1 MLTKILQKNLILKT
15 KFPVKIR
22 DIHKIEKK
30 NSINNSIFGDQQK
43 VKYPTYMSK
52 NIVKINMLIFFDKRR
67 KQKTVCSYQR
77 FQHIHV
83 LLHNTPWKRTF
94 CCYCLQAFKINY
106 KQRTKM
112 LKNGEYVRIKN
123 YETSTFEWMLKDIK
137 IEKIISVQILATI
150 FFWRFQLY

>member
-1 MLTKILQKNLILKT
+1 MFLSKISTHSCITTQYTMEENIL
-15 KFPVKIR
+15 
-22 DIHKIEKK
+22 
-30 NSINNSIFGDQQK
+30 
-43 VKYPTYMSK
+43 
-52 NIVKINMLIFFDKRR
+52 
-67 KQKTVCSYQR
+67 
-77 FQHIHV
+77 
-83 LLHNTPWKRTF
+83 LLLFTS
-94 CCYCLQAFKINY
+94 FKINY